1 VLVAKVTSTVRKLYA
16 EMFKFGVVGA
26 VGVISDVSSSNLLW
40 KYTGLSHTVASVGGT
55 CVATITAYI
64 GARYWVFRGRPDD
77 ARRREMAMF
86 ALISLVGLII
96 ENSFV
101 FVGDRILGFH
111 SIEAANV
118 AKFVLGLPV
127 AGVFRFTASHLIVFP
142 EAPADSE
149 PADAAGTTA
158 TRGTAGSAGTAAN
171 SAEHRADGP
180 VPGQSPGPDSL
191 GPKSLGPDDGF
202 SAQSPTRASAP

>member
-1 VLVAKVTSTVRKLYA
+1 MLVAKVTSTVRKLYA

-101 FVGDRILGFH
+101 FVGDRVLGFH

-142 EAPADSE
+142 EAAAVSAAE
-149 PADAAGTTA
+149 PIEATGTTA
-158 TRGTAGSAGTAAN
+158 TGGTAAN
-171 SAEHRADGP
+171 SAEHRAADRP
-180 VPGQSPGPDSL
+180 VPGQSPGPESL
-191 GPKSLGPDDGF
+191 GPESLGPDDGF

>member
-1 VLVAKVTSTVRKLYA
+1 MLVAKVTSTVRKLYA

-101 FVGDRILGFH
+101 FVGDRVLGFH

-142 EAPADSE
+142 EAAAVSAAE
-149 PADAAGTTA
+149 PIEATGTTA
-158 TRGTAGSAGTAAN
+158 TGGTAAN
-171 SAEHRADGP
+171 SAEHRAADRP
-180 VPGQSPGPDSL
+180 VPGQSPRPESL
-191 GPKSLGPDDGF
+191 GPESLGPDDGF

>member
-1 VLVAKVTSTVRKLYA
+1 VLIEKKVVPTVRKLYA
-16 EMFKFGVVGA
+16 EMLKFGVVGA
-26 VGVISDVSSSNLLW
+26 IGVASDVGSSNLLW

-55 CVATITAYI
+55 CVATVTAYI
-64 GARYWVFRGRPDD
+64 GNRYWVFRDRPAD

-101 FVGDRILGFH
+101 FVGDRVLGFH

-118 AKFVLGLPV
+118 AKFILGLPV
-127 AGVFRFTASHLIVFP
+127 AGAFRFTTSHLFVFP
-142 EAPADSE
+142 EAPATSG
-149 PADAAGTTA
+149 AGGAGAARGAARAAGP
-158 TRGTAGSAGTAAN
+158 RSGSAEG
-171 SAEHRADGP
+171 D
-180 VPGQSPGPDSL
+180 
-191 GPKSLGPDDGF
+191 PDDGF

>member
-1 VLVAKVTSTVRKLYA
+1 MLVAKVTSTVRKLYA

-77 ARRREMAMF
+77 ARRHEMAMF

-101 FVGDRILGFH
+101 FVGDRVLGFH

-142 EAPADSE
+142 EAAAVSAAE
-149 PADAAGTTA
+149 PIEATGTTA
-158 TRGTAGSAGTAAN
+158 TGGTAAN
-171 SAEHRADGP
+171 SAEHRAADRP
-180 VPGQSPGPDSL
+180 VPGQSPGPESL
-191 GPKSLGPDDGF
+191 GPESLGPDDGF